1 MFLNK
6 KEAKLSI
13 SWLTRAC
20 NQHLSSSST
29 GPIVA
34 ILVVKICDETRCLSF
49 SFDATLVVG
58 MEDRE
63 IKAHILKSTGE
74 DFVETE

>member
-34 ILVVKICDETRCLSF
+34 ILIVKICDETRCLSF
-49 SFDATLVVG
+49 
-58 MEDRE
+58 R
-63 IKAHILKSTGE
+63 ILIPHWLWVWKIE
-74 DFVETE
+74 R